1 MEVGSSTLE
10 RLPFEPSSVGG
21 FLWHAW
27 CRGWGWPMRKVS
39 MIPPH
44 TTWKLRQVSISCPW
58 PLASQVC
65 SQGSALLLGTQH
77 LTDPS
82 AKSGEEFSSQLPPQW
97 EQSRLVSFCWWL
109 SDAPSLLFM
118 PAAAVTH
125 EGGVTVYALEKRP
138 RWKRV
143 YPKTWSSLGI
153 GVLFSFRLL
162 QQSTTD

>member
-1 MEVGSSTLE
+1 MVADFHVIPRLRAWPTAGSWWRLSLEPSYLAMRGNEKLLSLVINTMEVRSSTLE
-10 RLPFEPSSVGG
+10 RLTFESSSVGG
-21 FLWHAW
+21 YLRPAW
-27 CRGWGWPMRKVS
+27 CRGWGWPMRKVG

-65 SQGSALLLGTQH
+65 SQGSTLLLGTQH

-82 AKSGEEFSSQLPPQW
+82 AKSGEGFSTQLSPQC

-118 PAAAVTH
+118 
-125 EGGVTVYALEKRP
+125 
-138 RWKRV
+138 
-143 YPKTWSSLGI
+143 
-153 GVLFSFRLL
+153 LL
-162 QQSTTD
+162 QL